1 MSVKCSE
8 CCMQLLKL
16 NWHNSFSV
24 FSRSNDRIA
33 GVHKLQ
39 IQSRTIFTPFVFCSY
54 WGSRVRES
62 VSFWCFVMWALVFKG
77 FTVKSALNCL
87 KTTRLICVCL
97 SMQVC
102 KRKCSEVQRCT
113 PCKQPRCAFAA
124 PDGGLEN
131 GGVGGGGG
139 EAASNSGTGHCHL
152 PLCPLPSS
160 STSSSSASSSS
171 SSPADGCCGLG
182 LHADL
187 PHSSDSSPCCLHHY
201 DDCQARSSDAAAD
214 HLSINHLP
222 SSILLKVSVHQRLKM
237 ASCSHLLVYLI
248 FVLLGHW
255 KKY

>member
-1 MSVKCSE
+1 
-8 CCMQLLKL
+8 
-16 NWHNSFSV
+16 
-24 FSRSNDRIA
+24 
-33 GVHKLQ
+33 
-39 IQSRTIFTPFVFCSY
+39 
-54 WGSRVRES
+54 
-62 VSFWCFVMWALVFKG
+62 MWVLVFKG
-77 FTVKSALNCL
+77 FTVKSALTCL
-87 KTTRLICVCL
+87 KKKCVSTRLICACL

-201 DDCQARSSDAAAD
+201 DDCQARSSDAAVD

-222 SSILLKVSVHQRLKM
+222 SSILLKVRAHQRLKTS
-237 ASCSHLLVYLI
+237 SCSHLLMFLFFC
-248 FVLLGHW
+248 FVWSLKEILTQSLPLT
-255 KKY
+255 